1 MNTTDNIS
9 TRGLK
14 LASVLEKPHG
24 HLKLILGYIDLE
36 NEVKELRKKQVANE
50 DFWPIIEFGNVTQI
64 EVDSNDE
71 GFLYKEFNEKTFI
84 ESLSAVTALDV
95 RIVCSPI
102 PNELGLYMVKIIYK
116 EQDKVLQG
124 TVKLWVVPIIKT

>member
-95 RIVCSPI
+95 RIVGSPI
-102 PNELGLYMVKIIYK
+102 PNELGLYMVKILYK

>member
-14 LASVLEKPHG
+14 LARILDSDHGELE
-24 HLKLILGYIDLE
+24 LILGYIDLE
-36 NEVKELRKKQVANE
+36 NEVEELRKKHVANE
-50 DFWPIIEFGNVTQI
+50 DFWPIIEFGNVIQI
-64 EVDSNDE
+64 EVDTNDE

-84 ESLSAVTALDV
+84 ESLSAATALDV

-102 PNELGLYMVKIIYK
+102 PNELGLYIVKTIYK

-124 TVKLWVVPIIKT
+124 TVKLWVVPTIKT